1 MELTTTVSVQGHELT
16 AFVDSGASRTLISPR
31 VVEKYNLPYR
41 NREQPIWMISAEE
54 TPVAYGGGVIRLET
68 EMLALE
74 VADIES
80 RMNISIMDLGQMDM
94 LIGYDWLDAH
104 STLR

>member
-1 MELTTTVSVQGHELT
+1 
-16 AFVDSGASRTLISPR
+16 
-31 VVEKYNLPYR
+31 
-41 NREQPIWMISAEE
+41 MISAEE

-68 EMLALE
+68 ELLTLE
-74 VADIES
+74 VADIRS

-104 STLR
+104 NPAIDWQKEDYSQPRTCAQGCWSTTRDTPDKPELTPGREVWQDLTA